1 MGVFGTAQGRAMQT
15 IQISER
21 TGTDGTLNLRVPL
34 GRPDTEFDVVLV
46 VQPRSA
52 ANGAP
57 TPPIAD
63 RWAAIDSFRERL
75 AATGRD
81 FGDSAQEI
89 REDRDR

>member
-1 MGVFGTAQGRAMQT
+1 MQT

-21 TGTDGTLNLRVPL
+21 TATDGTLNLRVPL

-46 VQPRSA
+46 VQPRVG
-52 ANGAP
+52 ANGTPTAP
-57 TPPIAD
+57 SGAD
-63 RWAAIDSFRERL
+63 RWAAIDAFRERL

-81 FGDSAQEI
+81 FGDSVQEI

>member
-1 MGVFGTAQGRAMQT
+1 MQT

-21 TGTDGTLNLRVPL
+21 TGTDGTLNLRVAL

-46 VQPRSA
+46 VQPRA
-52 ANGAP
+52 GANG
-57 TPPIAD
+57 TPPRPPATD
-63 RWAAIDSFRERL
+63 RWVAIDAFRERL

-81 FGDSAQEI
+81 FGDSVQEI